1 MPSIYQ
7 AYYRGSK
14 SGWYRHHGTSR
25 VSVEAEARRVAKTTG
40 MEVFVD
46 VLGVDKPSMKSLI
59 ELLNTAQP
67 KSRKRLCSF
76 VPKGSPVN
84 ELEDGEIKKTWRV
97 KKKTS

>member
-46 VLGVDKPSMKSLI
+46 DL
-59 ELLNTAQP
+59 
-67 KSRKRLCSF
+67 
-76 VPKGSPVN
+76 
-84 ELEDGEIKKTWRV
+84 
-97 KKKTS
+97 